1 VHLSANKHHKLS
13 LFFLLVML
21 LPLTGVASEK
31 TTPTG
36 NYKLKLLTQPVSAPD
51 FQLKDMDG
59 EQHSLKQY
67 RGKVVVINFWATW
80 CPPCIREMPSL
91 QKLYETFKSKSLV
104 VLAINQWEDE
114 DRVFEFMGR
123 LNPAPTFPVLFDS
136 DSKLSELYKV
146 QGLPSTFIINK
157 QGKIVYRAKGG
168 RDFDHPQIMDKI
180 NALF

>member
-1 VHLSANKHHKLS
+1 VHLLPNKLHKPGLI
-13 LFFLLVML
+13 FLLSML

-31 TTPTG
+31 TEPAE
-36 NYKLKLLTQPVSAPD
+36 NYKLKLLTNPVPAPD
-51 FQLKDMDG
+51 FILKDMDG

-136 DSKLSELYKV
+136 ESKLSDLYKV
-146 QGLPSTFIINK
+146 QGLPSTYIINK

-168 RDFDHPQIMDKI
+168 RDFDHPEIMGKI
-180 NALF
+180 RALF